1 MLRRLVTATQTHS
14 SVHRN
19 FATMK
24 LSNLSNTLG
33 LVSLFCAFTSAGIT
47 IGEMPYQV
55 QVGEWYDVE
64 YSSDRNYVSSLLL
77 I

>member
-1 MLRRLVTATQTHS
+1 
-14 SVHRN
+14 
-19 FATMK
+19 MK

-64 YSSDRNYVSSLLL
+64 YTSDRNYVSSLLL

>member
-1 MLRRLVTATQTHS
+1 MLRRLVAATQTHS

-24 LSNLSNTLG
+24 LFNLAHTLG
-33 LVSLFCAFTSAGIT
+33 LVSIFYAFTSARIT

-64 YSSDRNYVSSLLL
+64 YTSDRNYVGSLLL

>member
-1 MLRRLVTATQTHS
+1 
-14 SVHRN
+14 
-19 FATMK
+19 MK
-24 LSNLSNTLG
+24 LFNLAHTLG
-33 LVSLFCAFTSAGIT
+33 LVSIFYAFTSARIT

-64 YSSDRNYVSSLLL
+64 YTSDRNYVSSLLL